1 MKKGLGGLVT
11 NSVGQNPFS
20 SGKCGRYKPA
30 NTLAG
35 SKKQQSSSLTDDK
48 KPNVSGGFLMN
59 SWFGN
64 ISVNM
69 KLGLGFGLVL
79 ALTCVLALTGWT
91 SLGGLIDRSN
101 WMSDITQLNAGLT
114 KLRVVRLQYML
125 TNGDETAA
133 QNVQTTLE
141 SFAAQ
146 QQKLINSFKS
156 PENVKLLKEQAATI
170 AEYQTSLN
178 KMRNA
183 YRTGNSARDSM
194 SVSAETAYN
203 QIESISKRVQQM
215 DMSEQ
220 RFEQFQAIT
229 AAKEAFILARYEV
242 RGYTATTNAET
253 EQKAVGQIDAAI
265 ASLKSLN
272 AQFAATQQD
281 ALRQLESA
289 LTSYRSALMAYKNA
303 NTDAVQARKE
313 MTDQGTTIVALSEQ
327 LYQIQLD
334 RRDAESAQARTFQLI
349 STLLALLV
357 GVIAAVIITR
367 QITRPLQETLAV
379 VERIASGDLTQNVT
393 VTRRDELGVLQQG
406 IARMGVTLRDLIS
419 GIRDGVTQI
428 ASAAEELSAVTEQT
442 SAGVN
447 SQKVETDQVATAMHE
462 MTATVQE
469 VARNA
474 EEASQAAAAADGE
487 AREGD
492 KVVNEAIAQIERL
505 ASEVVRSTEAMS
517 VLQQES
523 DKIGSVMDVIKAV
536 AEQTNLLALNAAIEA
551 ARAGEAGRGFAVV
564 ADEVRGLA
572 QRTQKSTE
580 EIEGLV
586 AGLQNGTQQVS
597 AVMSNSRAL
606 TDSSVALTRKA
617 GASLENITRT
627 VSNIQSMN
635 QQIAAA
641 AEQQSAVAEEISRSI
656 INVRDVSEQTAAASD
671 ETAASSVE
679 LARLGGQLQQMV
691 SHFRV

>member
-1 MKKGLGGLVT
+1 
-11 NSVGQNPFS
+11 
-20 SGKCGRYKPA
+20 
-30 NTLAG
+30 
-35 SKKQQSSSLTDDK
+35 
-48 KPNVSGGFLMN
+48 MN

-101 WMSDITQLNAGLT
+101 WMSDITQLNSGLT

-141 SFAAQ
+141 AFAAQ
-146 QQKLINSFKS
+146 QQKLISSFKS
-156 PENVKLLKEQAATI
+156 PENVKLLKAQAATI

-183 YRTGNSARDSM
+183 YRTANSARDAM
-194 SVSAETAYN
+194 SVNAEAAYR
-203 QIESISKRVQQM
+203 QIESISKHVQQM

-229 AAKEAFILARYEV
+229 TAKEAFILTRYEV
-242 RGYTATTNAET
+242 RSYMAATNADT
-253 EQKAVGQIDAAI
+253 EQKAVAQLDVAI
-265 ASLKSLN
+265 ASLKQLN
-272 AQFAATQQD
+272 VHFADTQAD
-281 ALRQLESA
+281 ALRQLENA
-289 LTSYRSALMAYKNA
+289 LVNYRSALQAFKNA
-303 NTDAVQARKE
+303 NSEAVQARKE
-313 MTDQGTTIVALSEQ
+313 MTDQGATIVTQSEQ

-334 RRDAESAQARTFQLI
+334 RRDAESAQARTLQLI

-357 GVIAAVIITR
+357 GVIAAVLITR
-367 QITRPLQETLAV
+367 QITRPLRETMAV
-379 VERIASGDLTQNVT
+379 VDRIASGDLTHNVI

-597 AVMSNSRAL
+597 AVMNNSRAL

-617 GASLENITRT
+617 GLSLESITRT

>member
-1 MKKGLGGLVT
+1 
-11 NSVGQNPFS
+11 
-20 SGKCGRYKPA
+20 
-30 NTLAG
+30 
-35 SKKQQSSSLTDDK
+35 
-48 KPNVSGGFLMN
+48 MN

-101 WMSDITQLNAGLT
+101 WMSDITQLNSGLT

-141 SFAAQ
+141 AFAAQ
-146 QQKLINSFKS
+146 QQKLISSFKS
-156 PENVKLLKEQAATI
+156 PENVKLLKAQAATI

-183 YRTGNSARDSM
+183 YRTANSARDAM
-194 SVSAETAYN
+194 SVNADAAYR
-203 QIESISKRVQQM
+203 QIESISKHVQQM

-229 AAKEAFILARYEV
+229 TAKEAFILTRYEV
-242 RGYTATTNAET
+242 RSYMAATNADT
-253 EQKAVGQIDAAI
+253 EQKAVAQLDVAI
-265 ASLKSLN
+265 ASLKQLN
-272 AQFAATQQD
+272 VHFADTQAD
-281 ALRQLESA
+281 ALRQLETA
-289 LTSYRSALMAYKNA
+289 LVNYRSALQAFKNA
-303 NTDAVQARKE
+303 NSEAVQARKE
-313 MTDQGTTIVALSEQ
+313 MTDQGATIVTQSEQ

-334 RRDAESAQARTFQLI
+334 RRDAESAQARTLQLI

-357 GVIAAVIITR
+357 GVIAAVLITR
-367 QITRPLQETLAV
+367 QITRPLRETMAV
-379 VERIASGDLTQNVT
+379 VDRIASGDLTHNVI

-597 AVMSNSRAL
+597 AVMNNSRAL

-617 GASLENITRT
+617 GLSLESITRT

>member
-1 MKKGLGGLVT
+1 
-11 NSVGQNPFS
+11 
-20 SGKCGRYKPA
+20 
-30 NTLAG
+30 
-35 SKKQQSSSLTDDK
+35 
-48 KPNVSGGFLMN
+48 MN

-146 QQKLINSFKS
+146 QQALINKFKS

-183 YRTGNSARDSM
+183 YRTGNSARDVM
-194 SVSAETAYN
+194 GTNADTAYN
-203 QIESISKRVQQM
+203 LIETISKRVQQM

-229 AAKEAFILARYEV
+229 QAKEAFILARYEV

-253 EQKAVGQIDAAI
+253 EQKAVGQLDAAI
-265 ASLKSLN
+265 ASLKQLN
-272 AQFAATQQD
+272 VHFAATQQD
-281 ALRQLESA
+281 ALRQLETA
-289 LTSYRSALMAYKNA
+289 LSNYRSALQAYKNA
-303 NTDAVQARKE
+303 NSEAVQARKE
-313 MTDQGTTIVALSEQ
+313 MTDQGTAIVNTSEQ

-334 RRDAESAQARTFQLI
+334 RRDIESAQARTFQLI
-349 STLLALLV
+349 STLLALFV

-586 AGLQNGTQQVS
+586 AGLQNGTQQVA
-597 AVMSNSRAL
+597 AVMNNSRAL

-617 GASLENITRT
+617 GDSLENITRT

>member
-1 MKKGLGGLVT
+1 
-11 NSVGQNPFS
+11 
-20 SGKCGRYKPA
+20 
-30 NTLAG
+30 
-35 SKKQQSSSLTDDK
+35 
-48 KPNVSGGFLMN
+48 MN

-101 WMSDITQLNAGLT
+101 WMSDITQLNSGLT

-133 QNVQTTLE
+133 QNVQTTLDG
-141 SFAAQ
+141 FAAQ
-146 QQKLINSFKS
+146 QQALISKFKS
-156 PENVKLLKEQAATI
+156 PENVKLLKQQAATI
-170 AEYQTSLN
+170 AEYQISLN

-194 SVSAETAYN
+194 SASAASAYDL
-203 QIESISKRVQQM
+203 IESISQRVQQM
-215 DMSEQ
+215 ELSEQ
-220 RFEQFQAIT
+220 RFEQFQAVT

-242 RGYTATTNAET
+242 RGYTATSNAET
-253 EQKAVGQIDAAI
+253 EQKAVAQIDAAL
-265 ASLKSLN
+265 ASLKPLN
-272 AQFAATQQD
+272 SYFASTQQD
-281 ALRQLESA
+281 ALRQLETA
-289 LTSYRSALMAYKNA
+289 LVNYRSSLMAFKNA
-303 NTDAVQARKE
+303 NSDAVQARKE
-313 MTDQGTTIVALSEQ
+313 MTDQGTTIVSLSEQ

-334 RRDAESAQARTFQLI
+334 RRDVESAQARTFQLI

-505 ASEVVRSTEAMS
+505 ATEVVRSTEAMS

-597 AVMSNSRAL
+597 AVMNNSRAL

>member
-1 MKKGLGGLVT
+1 
-11 NSVGQNPFS
+11 
-20 SGKCGRYKPA
+20 
-30 NTLAG
+30 
-35 SKKQQSSSLTDDK
+35 
-48 KPNVSGGFLMN
+48 MN

-79 ALTCVLALTGWT
+79 VLTCLLALTSWT
-91 SLGGLIDRSN
+91 SLGGLIQRSN

-114 KLRVVRLQYML
+114 KLRVTRLQYML

-133 QNVQTTLE
+133 QNVQTTLDG
-141 SFAAQ
+141 FVAQ
-146 QQKLINSFKS
+146 QNTLLSSFKS
-156 PENVKLLKEQAATI
+156 PENVKLLKEQSAVIGA
-170 AEYQTSLN
+170 YQVSLN
-178 KMRNA
+178 KMRSA
-183 YRTGNSARDSM
+183 YRTGNSARDAM
-194 SVSAETAYN
+194 GANAEVAYKL
-203 QIESISKRVQQM
+203 IEAIDSDVRHMALS
-215 DMSEQ
+215 DE
-220 RFEQFQAIT
+220 RFAQFQAIT
-229 AAKEAFILARYEV
+229 EAKQAFMLARYEV
-242 RGYTATTNAET
+242 RGYTANSNADAER
-253 EQKAVGQIDAAI
+253 KAIAQLDAAI
-265 ASLKSLN
+265 ASLKPLN
-272 AQFAATQQD
+272 EHFSSSRQD
-281 ALRQLESA
+281 ELRQLENA
-289 LTSYRSALMAYKNA
+289 LTQYRSAVQAFKVA
-303 NTDAVQARKE
+303 TADVVQARKE
-313 MTDQGTTIVALSEQ
+313 MTDQGATIVTLSEQ

-334 RRDAESAQARTFQLI
+334 RRDAESAQARTLQLV

-367 QITRPLQETLAV
+367 QITGPLRETLAV
-379 VERIASGDLTQNVT
+379 VERIASGDLSQNVI

-487 AREGD
+487 ARAGD
-492 KVVNEAIAQIERL
+492 QVVSEAIAQIERL
-505 ASEVVRSTEAMS
+505 ASEVVRSTDAMT

-586 AGLQNGTQQVS
+586 AGLQNGTQQVA
-597 AVMSNSRAL
+597 AVMNNSRSL

-617 GASLENITRT
+617 GESLGNITRT

-656 INVRDVSEQTAAASD
+656 INVRDVSEQTAAASE

-679 LARLGGQLQQMV
+679 LARLGSQLQMMV

>member
-1 MKKGLGGLVT
+1 
-11 NSVGQNPFS
+11 
-20 SGKCGRYKPA
+20 
-30 NTLAG
+30 
-35 SKKQQSSSLTDDK
+35 
-48 KPNVSGGFLMN
+48 MN

-79 ALTCVLALTGWT
+79 VLTCLMALTSWT

-125 TNGDETAA
+125 ANGDETVA
-133 QNVQTTLE
+133 QNVQTTLDG
-141 SFAAQ
+141 FVAQ
-146 QQKLINSFKS
+146 QNALLSSFKS
-156 PENVKLLKEQAATI
+156 PANVKLLKEQSAVISA
-170 AEYQTSLN
+170 YQVSLN
-178 KMRNA
+178 KMRSA
-183 YRTGNSARDSM
+183 YRTGNAARDVM
-194 SVSAETAYN
+194 GTNAEAAYKL
-203 QIESISKRVQQM
+203 IEAIDSDVKQLAIS
-215 DMSEQ
+215 DE
-220 RFEQFQAIT
+220 RFAQFQAIT
-229 AAKEAFILARYEV
+229 QAKQAFMLARYEV
-242 RGYTATTNAET
+242 RGYTANPNADT
-253 EQKAVGQIDAAI
+253 ERKAFAQLDVAI
-265 ASLKSLN
+265 ASLKPLDEH
-272 AQFAATQQD
+272 FASTRQGE
-281 ALRQLESA
+281 LRQLEST
-289 LTSYRSALMAYKNA
+289 LVQYRSAVQAFKLATA
-303 NTDAVQARKE
+303 DVVQARKE
-313 MTDQGTTIVALSEQ
+313 MTDQGATIVSLSEQ

-334 RRDAESAQARTFQLI
+334 RRDAESAQARTLQLV

-357 GVIAAVIITR
+357 GIIAAVVITR
-367 QITRPLQETLAV
+367 QITRPLRETLAV
-379 VERIASGDLTQNVT
+379 VERIASGDLSQNVI

-487 AREGD
+487 ARAGD
-492 KVVNEAIAQIERL
+492 QVVSEAIAQIERL
-505 ASEVVRSTEAMS
+505 ASEVVRSTDAMT

-523 DKIGSVMDVIKAV
+523 DKIGAVMDVIKAV

-586 AGLQNGTQQVS
+586 AGLQNGTQQVA
-597 AVMSNSRAL
+597 AVMNNSRNL

-617 GASLENITRT
+617 GVSLENITRT

-656 INVRDVSEQTAAASD
+656 INVRDVSEQTAAASE